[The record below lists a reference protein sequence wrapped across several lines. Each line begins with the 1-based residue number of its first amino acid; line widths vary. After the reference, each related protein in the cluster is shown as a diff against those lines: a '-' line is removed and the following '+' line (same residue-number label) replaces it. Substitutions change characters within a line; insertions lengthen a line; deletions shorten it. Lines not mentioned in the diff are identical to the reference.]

1 MQLSITRVVPSLAAM
16 IATEI
21 ASTRDVSMA
30 RTLSEDHSMTV
41 ETLISSLSQEDKRN
55 ALELLW
61 ASIERDAEQF
71 TPPAWH
77 AQVLADLGVSALGSL
92 MFSDNSQNSLT
103 KCENVGSSSQT
114 VPDTC
119 LIPFGCPRFRC
130 QSIARKDL
138 ENTRI
143 QQS

>member
-1 MQLSITRVVPSLAAM
+1 NAPNHTPKTNAGQQKTACPLCVLFFYCCG
-16 IATEI
+16 
-21 ASTRDVSMA
+21 
-30 RTLSEDHSMTV
+30 
-41 ETLISSLSQEDKRN
+41 EDKRN

-119 LIPFGCPRFRC
+119 LIPFGCPRFQC

-138 ENTRI
+138 
-143 QQS
+143 